1 MVRYNQR
8 EIAQLWKFTAL
19 PGGSAPE
26 KARQAAAMEGSRGD
40 GARRKALHRLL
51 WNSRAG
57 ATAQW
62 RGIHQSLHFA
72 PACPV
77 QRVASN
83 GMSLA
88 EFQHVLDHY
97 LVWCNKRR

>member
-1 MVRYNQR
+1 
-8 EIAQLWKFTAL
+8 
-19 PGGSAPE
+19 
-26 KARQAAAMEGSRGD
+26 MEGSHGD
-40 GARRKALHRLL
+40 GARHKALHRVL